1 MLVFSR
7 KKDEAITIGSEIE
20 IKVISIGRDTVK
32 IGIDA
37 PRHITIHRK
46 EIYLAIERENR
57 KAAAKAALQT
67 AHLEFI
73 KNLVKDQNKDQ
84 NKDQ

>member
-7 KKDEAITIGSEIE
+7 KKDDAIMIGSEIE

-46 EIYLAIERENR
+46 EIYLAIEEENR
-57 KAAAKAALQT
+57 KAAVKSIDSTQLDF
-67 AHLEFI
+67 L
-73 KNLVKDQNKDQ
+73 KNLVKNKH
-84 NKDQ
+84 

>member
-32 IGIDA
+32 LGISA

-46 EIYLAIERENR
+46 EIFLAIEEENR
-57 KAAAKAALQT
+57 KAAAKALNSNQ
-67 AHLEFI
+67 LDLL
-73 KNLVKDQNKDQ
+73 KNLVKK
-84 NKDQ
+84 K

>member
-32 IGIDA
+32 LGISA

-46 EIYLAIERENR
+46 EIYLAIEEENR
-57 KAAAKAALQT
+57 KAAAKALNTNQ
-67 AHLEFI
+67 LDLL
-73 KNLVKDQNKDQ
+73 KNLVKK
-84 NKDQ
+84 K